1 MRTSGKIWSKICL
14 KAIRDTLFPNIWSV
28 IKGLTGEL
36 NFLLDVT
43 SNRRRKFKILG
54 LKTNPL
60 LKFSL
65 LVGHPDLPTRKSLRN
80 VLGLLIVMI
89 FKKVRRVFSF
99 KAASL

>member
-1 MRTSGKIWSKICL
+1 MRTSGKILSKICL

-54 LKTNPL
+54 LKTNL
-60 LKFSL
+60 LKFSP
-65 LVGHPDLPTRKSLRN
+65 LVGHPDLPIRKTLRN
-80 VLGLLIVMI
+80 VLGLLTVII
-89 FKKVRRVFSF
+89 FEKVRRVFSF